1 MANNIALLIG
11 RILLV
16 AIFIMSGA
24 SKFNDGGMTAGM
36 IAGAGLPAPQFLAY
50 LSGAFEV
57 LSGLAV
63 LIGFQTKIVS
73 YLLAAFCVFTG
84 LVFHHGAINMPNFSP
99 EANGMLTVFNQIMMM
114 KDLAMAG
121 GFLALAVAGAG
132 ALSVDGR
139 RGA

>member
-1 MANNIALLIG
+1 
-11 RILLV
+11 
-16 AIFIMSGA
+16 
-24 SKFNDGGMTAGM
+24 M